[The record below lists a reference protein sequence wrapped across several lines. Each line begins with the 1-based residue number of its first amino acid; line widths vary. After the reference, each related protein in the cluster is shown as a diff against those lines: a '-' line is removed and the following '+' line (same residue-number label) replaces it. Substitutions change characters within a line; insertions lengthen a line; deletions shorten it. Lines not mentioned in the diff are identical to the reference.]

1 MSRKILFMFIALMAA
16 FLLPA
21 GSARAADW
29 IESADVSW
37 YEANS
42 ADVTFTI
49 NTPEELAG
57 LAKLVNDGT
66 QTFLNK
72 TVKLGKDIDLG
83 GKVWTGIG
91 ITGKTFK
98 GLFDGQGYTVG
109 GLGAIKCG
117 APGGE
122 YIGFFGILNGGL
134 TLNIRNLNVTGN
146 VSVAPETI
154 AGRDYLGYRVGGI
167 AGWAQGAAAT
177 SSIENCSFK
186 GSVKGYGDG
195 YVGAIAGY
203 GAMVLRNCSA
213 EAYITTDNSGNDKNT
228 TVTCLGGLC
237 GNANQ
242 PIENCFF
249 SGSIKNAEAVGPVSA
264 GGIAGTTGTGAALTN
279 CAVSCDIDVIGG
291 QHPTVNINR
300 AGYMNNAGG
309 IAGVVQ
315 WQAIVGCSAQGSIK
329 IRSAA
334 AGDAFVNA
342 GGIAGVKD
350 NSQDL
355 DFEHCSS
362 VMKTDSSG
370 HAGSLVGFIP
380 EPTNIKMYQCEW
392 LAGEGFPSDCYAAD
406 VDIPENR
413 LKLSVT
419 KVTDAAELTPVA
431 LISAP
436 TVRILENQSY
446 TQKAISFP
454 SAAGKTDGLAWSWG
468 TADSTVASIV
478 SSVRESALV
487 RGVKAGA
494 TYILASTNGFLGEN
508 SWTAKTYAAVTKVM
522 LTSLALDAESVTLTG
537 AGDSKIITASLLPAE
552 EVSYPVLR
560 WDLKVTSGDAAAVDD
575 IELTHVGSSR
585 QLKATLLK
593 YVPGA
598 QYLLSAYTV
607 DGSELSADVVVNT
620 AEEKAPDGGSHSSG
634 GCNGGG
640 YGWLSLF
647 MVLPFAASVLK
658 KRSAIN
664 GGKNH
669 E

>member
-1 MSRKILFMFIALMAA
+1 MRKRKIMTCLALMAA
-16 FLLPA
+16 FLLSS

-42 ADVTFTI
+42 ADVSFTI
-49 NTPEELAG
+49 NRAEELAG

-66 QTFLNK
+66 QNFAGK
-72 TVKLGKDIDLG
+72 TVRIGADIDLS

-91 ITGKTFK
+91 ITGKTFS

-109 GLGAIKCG
+109 GLGAVKCG
-117 APGGE
+117 EPGGD
-122 YIGFFGILNGGL
+122 YIGFFGKLNGGL
-134 TLNIRNLNVTGN
+134 TLNIRNLNVAGN

-154 AGRDYLGYRVGGI
+154 AGRDYLGYSVGGI
-167 AGWAQGAAAT
+167 AGWAQGTAAT

-195 YVGAIAGY
+195 DVGAIAGY

-237 GNANQ
+237 GNAAQ

-291 QHPTVNINR
+291 QYPTVNINS
-300 AGYMNNAGG
+300 AKYMNNAGG

-329 IRSAA
+329 IRSSA

-342 GGIAGVKD
+342 GGIVGVKD
-350 NSQDL
+350 NNMDL
-355 DFEHCSS
+355 NIEHCSS
-362 VMKTDSSG
+362 TMKIDAASG

-380 EPTNIKMYQCEW
+380 DVVNTKMYQCEW
-392 LAGEGFPSDCYAAD
+392 LAGEGLPLNDYVAQT
-406 VDIPENR
+406 VIPDNR
-413 LKLSVT
+413 LNYSVT
-419 KVTDAAELTPVA
+419 KVADAAELMPVS
-431 LISAP
+431 LLSQP
-436 TVRILENQSY
+436 TVRILENKSY
-446 TQKAISFP
+446 SQRVMCFP
-454 SAAGKTDGLAWSWG
+454 SVAGKTNGLAWSWG
-468 TADSTVASIV
+468 TADSAVASIV
-478 SSVRESALV
+478 FAVRESALV
-487 RGVKAGA
+487 RGVKAG
-494 TYILASTNGFLGEN
+494 TTDILASANGFLGEN

-522 LTSLALDAESVTLTG
+522 LTSLALDAESVTLAD
-537 AGDSKIITASLLPAE
+537 AGDSKVITASLLPEE

-575 IELTHVGSSR
+575 IELTHVGSSK

-607 DGSELSADVVVNT
+607 DGSELSADVIIN
-620 AEEKAPDGGSHSSG
+620 AAKEKAPNGGSHSSG
-634 GCNGGG
+634 GCNGGAW
-640 YGWLSLF
+640 GWLSLF
-647 MVLPFAASVLK
+647 VAVPLAAVLK
-658 KRSAIN
+658 KRITLN
-664 GGKNH
+664 GGNNH

>member
-1 MSRKILFMFIALMAA
+1 
-16 FLLPA
+16 
-21 GSARAADW
+21 
-29 IESADVSW
+29 
-37 YEANS
+37 
-42 ADVTFTI
+42 
-49 NTPEELAG
+49 
-57 LAKLVNDGT
+57 
-66 QTFLNK
+66 
-72 TVKLGKDIDLG
+72 
-83 GKVWTGIG
+83 
-91 ITGKTFK
+91 
-98 GLFDGQGYTVG
+98 
-109 GLGAIKCG
+109 
-117 APGGE
+117 
-122 YIGFFGILNGGL
+122 
-134 TLNIRNLNVTGN
+134 
-146 VSVAPETI
+146 
-154 AGRDYLGYRVGGI
+154 
-167 AGWAQGAAAT
+167 
-177 SSIENCSFK
+177 
-186 GSVKGYGDG
+186 
-195 YVGAIAGY
+195 
-203 GAMVLRNCSA
+203 MVLRNCSA

-237 GNANQ
+237 GNAAQ

-291 QHPTVNINR
+291 QYPTVNINS
-300 AGYMNNAGG
+300 AKYMNNAGG

-329 IRSAA
+329 IRSSA

-406 VDIPENR
+406 VDIPEDR

-436 TVRILENQSY
+436 TVRILENKSY
-446 TQKAISFP
+446 TQKALSFP
-454 SAAGKTDGLAWSWG
+454 SAAGKTNGLAWSWG
-468 TADSTVASIV
+468 TADSAVASIV

-487 RGVKAGA
+487 RGVKAG
-494 TYILASTNGFLGEN
+494 TTDILASANGFLGEN

-522 LTSLALDAESVTLTG
+522 LTSLALDAESVTLADT
-537 AGDSKIITASLLPAE
+537 GDSKVITASLLPEE

-575 IELTHVGSSR
+575 IELTHVGSSK

-607 DGSELSADVVVNT
+607 DGSELSADVIINA
-620 AEEKAPDGGSHSSG
+620 AEEKAPNGGSHSSG
-634 GCNGGG
+634 GCNGGAW
-640 YGWLSLF
+640 GWLSLF
-647 MVLPFAASVLK
+647 VAVPLAAVLK
-658 KRSAIN
+658 KRITLN
-664 GGKNH
+664 GGNNH